1 MQTLSDPAFINSLL
15 IFIILVSLFFLV
27 ERVIVKNYIERRTRR
42 LKKGHDQAHL
52 SPHEIAKAAGENSPL
67 MELGAKIGG
76 KIFDLNKNI
85 GDAMRTSFEQCGFSP
100 QTAPIVIPLFRALF
114 TLGAIGAY
122 FVVSLSIPALGDQP
136 PFVRYAIFGLFVFI
150 GYRSL
155 DYGLDF
161 IKKNRYAKIQGF
173 IPNSIDLLVSCAKG
187 GLNIEKS
194 FERLAKEMAF
204 DTPDLAKE
212 FAITSA
218 ELSLLPDRRVAYNN
232 LMRRVALPLMHTLCV
247 TLIQAEDQGVSVG
260 QSLHVIS
267 QEFTKK
273 KLIEIE
279 TKAARLPVLL
289 TVPILLFSLPSLM
302 IIIMGPAI
310 SNFSNSAF
318 FNQ

>member
-1 MQTLSDPAFINSLL
+1 MSVLSDPVFINSAL
-15 IFIILVSLFFLV
+15 IFIILVALFFLA
-27 ERVIVKNYIERRTRR
+27 ERVIVKNYIERRTHR
-42 LKKGHDQAHL
+42 LKKGHDNTYV
-52 SPHEIAKAAGENSPL
+52 SPHDMAKAAEDGSL
-67 MELGAKIGG
+67 LIQLGAKIGG

-85 GDAMRTSFEQCGFSP
+85 GDGMRTSFEQCGFSP
-100 QTAPIVIPLFRALF
+100 QTAPIVIPLFRTML
-114 TLGAIGAY
+114 TLGAVATY
-122 FVVSLSIPALGDQP
+122 FIATLSIPALAGQLP
-136 PFVRYAIFGLFVFI
+136 IVRYAVFALLVFI

-161 IKKNRYAKIQGF
+161 IKKNRYSKIQVF

-194 FERLAKEMAF
+194 FERLAKEIAF

-232 LMRRVALPLMHTLCV
+232 LMRRVAIPLMHTLCV

-267 QEFTKK
+267 QEFTKR
-273 KLIEIE
+273 KLIDIE

-289 TVPILLFSLPSLM
+289 TVPILLFSLPALM